1 MVSKTRQP
9 PQGKSNKGGMK
20 IGNMETDAIISHGMF
35 SFIKESFME
44 RSDNYYVFVC
54 KHTGKIS
61 EYNADIGYFNSPDKT
76 SRNNTSHVRVNIPY
90 SFK

>member
-1 MVSKTRQP
+1 
-9 PQGKSNKGGMK
+9 MK
-20 IGNMETDAIISHGMF
+20 IGNMETDVIISHGMY

-54 KHTGKIS
+54 KFCGLVS
-61 EYNADIGYFNSPDKT
+61 EYNESIGYFKCPNKKCNHNS
-76 SRNNTSHVRVNIPY
+76 SHVRVSIPY

>member
-54 KHTGKIS
+54 KFCGLLS
-61 EYNADIGYFNSPDKT
+61 ESNTKMNYFKCSNKKVIQVPLKP
-76 SRNNTSHVRVNIPY
+76 V
-90 SFK
+90 